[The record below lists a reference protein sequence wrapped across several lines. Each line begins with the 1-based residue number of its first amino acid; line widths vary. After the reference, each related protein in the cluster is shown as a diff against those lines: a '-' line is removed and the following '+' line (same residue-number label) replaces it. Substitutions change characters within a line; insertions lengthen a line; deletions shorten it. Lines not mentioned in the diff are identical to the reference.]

1 MLTFETFVLRRDCT
15 LTFAVPLS
23 GGRLSYPF
31 TLYTTECCSA
41 SMASSLIGISV
52 AVTLQNPPNTIVQGT
67 VAAVNSQTST
77 LILQNGQISPP
88 RCFLMQV
95 Y

>member
-1 MLTFETFVLRRDCT
+1 MIGVLNFLD
-15 LTFAVPLS
+15 LVPTGATAPS
-23 GGRLSYPF
+23 PPPF
-31 TLYTTECCSA
+31 QLVGVACQEQNSFNIAQYCIA

-77 LILQNGQISPP
+77 LTLQNGE
-88 RCFLMQV
+88 
-95 Y
+95 

>member
-1 MLTFETFVLRRDCT
+1 VGVACQEQHSFNIAEYCI
-15 LTFAVPLS
+15 
-23 GGRLSYPF
+23 
-31 TLYTTECCSA
+31 A

-77 LILQNGQISPP
+77 LTLQNGE
-88 RCFLMQV
+88 
-95 Y
+95 